1 MQKQANT
8 YKTEEK
14 QPDRQKRKKI
24 VSRQMH
30 SVLDGSF
37 LGKGNF
43 RSWIPYIVFLAAIG
57 LFYIKLNY
65 TVERNIRE
73 LNQIN
78 KELIELHYDYI
89 QMKSVVNLKTQ
100 PSTLERELNSIGI
113 KRLDR
118 PPTKIFI
125 EP

>member
-8 YKTEEK
+8 YKAEDK
-14 QPDRQKRKKI
+14 QPARQKRKKI

-37 LGKGNF
+37 LGKGSF
-43 RSWIPYIVFLAAIG
+43 RSWIPYIVFLAALG

-65 TVERNIRE
+65 TAERNIRK

-100 PSTLERELNSIGI
+100 PSTLERELKSVGI